1 MTRSIPS
8 KNQIIKEITDL
19 LGLPLVETTVGSSI
33 PSVFFSDVAGAM
45 GIPIVSGMPVMARRI
60 IENSG
65 LLWHPDFSSENA
77 PSGGGGTV
85 TALGL
90 LQLKNA
96 ALIWLGHSPED
107 LPAEYQDWEP
117 AADWQ
122 TKRENLPRELR
133 ETIDRPGAS
142 EFRQL
147 VLSAYENKCAITG
160 STSVQAIEVAHIVP
174 YYGTESDH
182 IENALPLRADLHK
195 LFDKGLLVVYFHD
208 HEKRFKVKLHDF
220 VLHDYRELNEI
231 DLKLPADTTSLPS
244 RHALSEHENLFKNM
258 WQEI

>member
-1 MTRSIPS
+1 
-8 KNQIIKEITDL
+8 
-19 LGLPLVETTVGSSI
+19 
-33 PSVFFSDVAGAM
+33 M

-60 IENSG
+60 IENTG

-96 ALIWLGHSPED
+96 ALLWLGHSPEI
-107 LPAEYQDWEP
+107 LPDEYQDWEP
-117 AADWQ
+117 AKDWQ
-122 TKRENLPRELR
+122 TKREKLPRELR

-142 EFRQL
+142 EFRKL

-160 STSVQAIEVAHIVP
+160 STTVQAIEVAHIVP

-195 LFDKGLLVVYFHD
+195 LFDNGLLVVYFHNQ
-208 HEKRFKVKLHDF
+208 EKKFKVKLHDF
-220 VLHDYRELNEI
+220 VLDDYSDLHET
-231 DLKLPADTTSLPS
+231 DLKLPVDTDNLPS
-244 RHALSEHENLFKNM
+244 RIALSEHENVFKKM
-258 WQEI
+258 WQVI